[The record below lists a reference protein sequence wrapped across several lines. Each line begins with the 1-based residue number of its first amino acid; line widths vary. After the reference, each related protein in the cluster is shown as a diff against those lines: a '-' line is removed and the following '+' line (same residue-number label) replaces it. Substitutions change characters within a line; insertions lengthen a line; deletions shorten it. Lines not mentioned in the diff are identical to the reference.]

1 MLESVAKATNLP
13 NSEVEILCSWNG
25 TEASET
31 KIVNGSGYEFLVAQ
45 RVPYHFASNMNQLA
59 QHANG
64 DVLAFV
70 NDDLILDQGSL
81 DAGLSCLGNNT
92 STLCVGALLRTP
104 DGNLQHGGMA
114 FDSQNTPYHIA
125 EGSKGLTSMIAGL
138 APYEVPCV
146 TGALILIRRSTFSK
160 QPFEESYKR
169 CGEDVHLNLDLR
181 EKLQGKV
188 MLCPGMSGVHIESA
202 TRSENNET
210 GNTSED
216 LVKMRSRRRLFLEKA
231 STEILKAELLIAGRE
246 HIWIQAAASAKSNGM
261 SLKKERDYWKREAQ
275 TLQLELLRLKD
286 STQRQKEA

>member
-1 MLESVAKATNLP
+1 MLKSLAKATDLP
-13 NSEVEILCSWNG
+13 KGEVEVLCSWNG
-25 TEASET
+25 IKASEAH
-31 KIVNGSGYEFLVAQ
+31 IRNCSGHEFLIAQ

-64 DVLAFV
+64 DVLAFI

-81 DAGLSCLGNNT
+81 DAGLSCLLSDI
-92 STLCVGALLRTP
+92 STLCVGGLLRTP

-114 FDSQNTPYHIA
+114 FDCQNTPYHIA
-125 EGSKGLTSMIAGL
+125 KGLKGVTTTITGL

-146 TGALILIRRSTFSK
+146 TGALILVRRSTFRK
-160 QPFEESYKR
+160 QPFEESYQR
-169 CGEDVHLNLDLR
+169 CGEDVQFNLDVR

-231 STEILKAELLIAGRE
+231 SPEILKAELLMAGRE
-246 HIWIQAAASAKSNGM
+246 HTWINDM
-261 SLKKERDYWKREAQ
+261 SLKQERDYWKREAQ
-275 TLQLELLRLKD
+275 MLQLELLRLKD
-286 STQRQKEA
+286 STQRNGEA